1 MLKIR
6 HGILA
11 VAFNHI
17 IVLLGAGGT
26 RAVSFLTSI
35 VLART
40 LGAENFGQ
48 FSLFQAAMFICCQ
61 IPVAVDAIF
70 IRYARAKDE
79 PDQLRLCLASA
90 TRLKIF
96 AALSLA
102 AASFLIGYGADFFAA
117 SGRHPMGKLL
127 CAGMIC
133 GCFLSFMQSIANVF
147 RVREQYGKYSAVQA
161 VYSCAVLG
169 AILLLAY
176 FFKSITVNSTI
187 IAYLTFAAVFCVVS
201 LAMVVKI
208 SGNPFKADR
217 EYNRLIFKLSKWSLL
232 IVITYYVSCRADVLM
247 LSSQLEMSKVGV
259 YSAAL
264 QLTMAVSLLISAM
277 GTVFLPRAVKAAE
290 TFDDL
295 VLYFKE
301 AIIPVCLVFSGIA
314 VLYFIAPY
322 IFGLLFTKE
331 YAQSTSIFRILL
343 VGYAFAAVYN
353 PFSVLFY
360 TFDRPQALFFLEA
373 IKLAVLLAL
382 LKIFIP
388 KFGVSG
394 AAFSLSLSTGL
405 YSVLGI
411 VVICLIIRRKLLIKR
426 KCK

>member
-1 MLKIR
+1 MLNIR

-11 VAFNHI
+11 VAINHI
-17 IVLLGAGGT
+17 IVLFGAGGT
-26 RAVSFLTSI
+26 RGVAFLTSI

-40 LGAENFGQ
+40 LGADNFGQ

-70 IRYARAKDE
+70 IRYAKAKDE
-79 PDQLRLCLASA
+79 PSQLRLCLAAA

-96 AALSLA
+96 AALTLA
-102 AASFLIGYGADFFAA
+102 ASSFLVGYGADFFAP
-117 SGRHPMGKLL
+117 GGNQLTGKLL

-169 AILLLAY
+169 AILCLAY
-176 FFKSITVNSTI
+176 FFKNLNVFSTI
-187 IAYLTFAAVFCVVS
+187 LTYLAFACIFCVIS

-217 EYNRLIFKLSKWSLL
+217 EYNKLIFKLSKWSLL
-232 IVITYYVSCRADVLM
+232 IVITYYISCRADILL
-247 LSSQLEMSKVGV
+247 LSSYLEMSSVGI

-290 TFDDL
+290 TIDNL

-322 IFGLLFTKE
+322 VFGILFTKE

-343 VGYAFAAVYN
+343 AGYAFSAIYN
-353 PFSVLFY
+353 PFSALFY
-360 TFDRPQALFFLEA
+360 TFDKPHVLFFLELF
-373 IKLAVLLAL
+373 KLASLLVL

-388 KFGVSG
+388 RLGASG
-394 AAFSLSLSTGL
+394 AAFSLSVSTGL

-411 VVICLIIRRKLLIKR
+411 LTICLIIRRKLLFKA
-426 KCK
+426 KA

>member
-1 MLKIR
+1 MR

-11 VAFNHI
+11 VAINHI
-17 IVLLGAGGT
+17 IVLFGAGGT
-26 RAVSFLTSI
+26 RAVAFLTSI

-40 LGAENFGQ
+40 LGADNFGQ
-48 FSLFQAAMFICCQ
+48 FSLFQAAMLICCQ

-70 IRYARAKDE
+70 IRYAKAKDD
-79 PDQLRLCLASA
+79 PTQLRLCLASA

-96 AALSLA
+96 AALALA
-102 AASFLIGYGADFFAA
+102 ASSFLLGYGADFFAP
-117 SGRHPMGKLL
+117 SGNRLMGKLL

-147 RVREQYGKYSAVQA
+147 RVREEYGKYSAVQA

-169 AILLLAY
+169 AILFLAC
-176 FFKSITVNSTI
+176 FFKSLTVSSTI
-187 IAYLTFAAVFCVVS
+187 ITYLVFACIFCVVS

-217 EYNRLIFKLSKWSLL
+217 EHNKLIFKLSKWSLL
-232 IVITYYVSCRADVLM
+232 IVITYYISCRADVLL
-247 LSSQLEMSKVGV
+247 LSSYLEMSRVGV

-290 TFDDL
+290 TFDNL

-301 AIIPVCLVFSGIA
+301 AIIPVCLVFAGIA

-322 IFGLLFTKE
+322 VFGILFTKE

-343 VGYAFAAVYN
+343 VGYAFSAIYN
-353 PFSVLFY
+353 PFSALFY
-360 TFDRPQALFFLEA
+360 TFDQPHLLFFLEVF
-373 IKLAVLLAL
+373 KLAVLLVL
-382 LKIFIP
+382 LKIFIT
-388 KFGVSG
+388 KFGVHG
-394 AAFSLSLSTGL
+394 AAFSLSVSTGL
-405 YSVLGI
+405 YSVLGVI
-411 VVICLIIRRKLLIKR
+411 VICLIIRRKLLIKE
-426 KCK
+426 KV